1 MGNLVPID
9 PTVIDL
15 LGHLAWRPPSIVREA
30 ALLPNAI
37 DAFRE
42 SQLAQIKEVERQLEK
57 WIRLGLAKRERFWRM
72 VEGNRA
78 SVRSLAHLTSLIE
91 SFERNQLEDARDLER
106 LRKAFRR
113 DQRQAA
119 KLSREAAAVLKE
131 VDSHFLDAREREL
144 QERLDFALFLRACRA
159 ELDPDSGGGKAFDDA
174 ADLKT
179 YLMSIASS

>member
-37 DAFRE
+37 DVFRE
-42 SQLAQIKEVERQLEK
+42 SQLAQIKDVERQLEK
-57 WIRLGLAKRERFWRM
+57 WIGAGRAKRARFWRI

-78 SVRSLAHLTSLIE
+78 STRSLAYLTSLIE
-91 SFERNQLEDARDLER
+91 SFERNQLENARDMER

-113 DQRQAA
+113 DQRLAA
-119 KLSREAAAVLKE
+119 KISREASAVLKE
-131 VDSHFLDAREREL
+131 VDSRFLAAREREL

-159 ELDPDSGGGKAFDDA
+159 ELDPDSRGSQAFDDT
-174 ADLKT
+174 ADLKA
-179 YLMSIASS
+179 YLISIASS